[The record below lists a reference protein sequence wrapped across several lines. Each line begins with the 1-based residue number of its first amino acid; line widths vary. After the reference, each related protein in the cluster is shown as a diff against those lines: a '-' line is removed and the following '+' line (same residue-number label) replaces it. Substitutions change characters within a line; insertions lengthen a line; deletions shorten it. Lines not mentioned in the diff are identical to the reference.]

1 MIWSKL
7 LQFVSH
13 QTGRTI
19 MEWRNN
25 FVSLSTVWQL
35 VEWFSNDYFL
45 LRYLKY
51 VLHYAREFS
60 TDTTDCTYSA
70 LVFITAMF
78 YSSYFYCEK
87 KRSLVRAIRA
97 YIEDRSRATFNLSH
111 GARCKWMTY
120 LSPENSPGTR
130 WIENWVGPRAGL
142 DVSEKQNPLVP
153 VKSFFFL
160 HSLLLCTLD
169 CLAFCLVPVL
179 TTHHTNI
186 REFGGIFFILLFSH
200 CALLVPVSAFWL
212 SYILPFVSTVQ
223 HTQQKH
229 PCSRRDF
236 FCILWYSVV
245 LHPYL
250 FLSRLPCIFPFNVT
264 YNTQRKHPCPR
275 RDSNPQP
282 QQAICRSPS
291 P

>member
-153 VKSFFFL
+153 VKSFFFFAF
-160 HSLLLCTLD
+160 SCTLYSWLSCVLPCACID
-169 CLAFCLVPVL
+169 NTPYKHPWIWWDIFYSLVLSLCFTSTCFCVLIVLHFAFCFYC
-179 TTHHTNI
+179 TTHATKTPMLPA
-186 REFGGIFFILLFSH
+186 GFFL
-200 CALLVPVSAFWL
+200 
-212 SYILPFVSTVQ
+212 
-223 HTQQKH
+223 
-229 PCSRRDF
+229 
-236 FCILWYSVV
+236 YSVV
-245 LHPYL
+245 LCCTSSVL
-250 FLSRLPCIFPFNVT
+250 VSI
-264 YNTQRKHPCPR
+264 
-275 RDSNPQP
+275 
-282 QQAICRSPS
+282 
-291 P
+291 